1 MDLSALLTL
10 ESSTDTGIHLYLEGI
25 FWKAYEQ
32 SAWRFVRHVCSYKPM
47 KRHIKSLGQDVVTLG
62 FPSAGLQKVLEQTTY
77 TQTDP
82 KHILVT
88 CEDTGTPEEF
98 EQWKT
103 AIPLQP
109 PTEKSLTRQAA
120 SASVSPGAY
129 AQIISELERFD
140 VLHASP
146 MDCMQFIA
154 SLKQQLT
161 NH

>member
-1 MDLSALLTL
+1 MELSAILTL
-10 ESSTDTGIHLYLEGI
+10 ENSTTDGIHLYLEGI

-32 SAWRFVRHVCSYKPM
+32 SAWRFVRHVCSYKPT
-47 KRHIKSLGQDVVTLG
+47 KRHIKSLGQDVVTVG

-88 CEDTGTPEEF
+88 CEDTGTLEEF

-109 PTEKSLTRQAA
+109 PTEKTPTRPAV
-120 SASVSPGAY
+120 SATPGAY
-129 AQIISELERFD
+129 TQIINDLERFD
-140 VLHASP
+140 LLHASP

-161 NH
+161 NR